1 MTSDE
6 YGSGSDASH
15 LGPITIVSLR
25 SDTEALL
32 HEAYAQWEAFS
43 AKRRQVYESQTP
55 EDAVWGAFY
64 WLFRHSG
71 LIQYRPDVAHIPA
84 QPRGARDGA

>member
-6 YGSGSDASH
+6 YGSDSDASH
-15 LGPITIVSLR
+15 LGPITIVNR
-25 SDTEALL
+25 CSDIEALL
-32 HEAYAQWEAFS
+32 HETYAQWEAFS
-43 AKRRQVYESQTP
+43 AKRRQVYESKTP
-55 EDAVWGAFY
+55 EDAMWGAFY

-71 LIQYRPDVAHIPA
+71 LIQYGPDVAHIPA